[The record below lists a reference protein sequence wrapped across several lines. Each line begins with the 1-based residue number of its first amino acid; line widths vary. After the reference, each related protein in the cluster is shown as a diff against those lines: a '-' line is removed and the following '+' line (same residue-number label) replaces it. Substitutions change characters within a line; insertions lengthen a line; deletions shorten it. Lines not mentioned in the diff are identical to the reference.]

1 MSCCAGTTLCVDG
14 VANRRY
20 SADLDVDGLVEVAVA
35 RWTVHKF
42 GGTSMAD
49 AARIAGVADLVTADG
64 PGTAVVV
71 SAMAGV
77 TNALFSCCARAA
89 ARDDAWQAELTAL
102 VARHIDVAA
111 ALVPHDAERLA
122 AVFQKDAADLKDIL
136 RAIALLGSHPE
147 ALDEVV
153 AGHGEIWS
161 AQLLAARLGCAWI
174 DARKVLVVVPAEM
187 GPAVDWDVSR
197 RKLEAIHAGSDPV
210 VITGYVASLPDGT
223 PTTLKRNGSDF
234 SASIFGA
241 LLDAKAIII
250 WTDVDGVLS
259 ADPRRVPEAVLL
271 DEMSYAEAME
281 LAYFG
286 AKVVHPRT
294 MQPAVER
301 NIPIWI
307 KNSFRPQ
314 LPGTV
319 IRAASANTMR
329 PVHDVKGFTTIDNIA
344 LLNLEGTGM
353 VGVPG
358 IAERL
363 FGALRGVGVSVI
375 VISQASSEHSICVA
389 IPDEQAELAQHTVER
404 AFTSERAQGHVQDVR
419 VQRDCSI
426 VAAVGDAMAERAG
439 VAARFFGALGDA
451 NVSIRAVAQ
460 GSSERNITAVIAAA
474 DSTRALRAV
483 HARFT
488 LSATTLSVGI
498 IGTGGIGQALLGQ
511 LEAQRD
517 VLRERFRVD
526 LRVRAIASSSRML
539 LDDQTSLARFA
550 SSSTPTDLTA
560 FSRFVRAEHLPHAVI
575 VDCSASDAVVDHY
588 ADWLSR
594 GIHIVTPNKRAAS
607 GDAARWQAIQQAARH
622 GRARYFG
629 EATVGAGLPVISTLK
644 DLLNTGD
651 RVLAVEGVLSGTLS
665 WMFNTLD
672 EATPFS
678 ALLRKARE
686 LGYTEPDPREDLSGL
701 DVARKLVVLAREMG
715 RDVALEDIIIEDLA
729 PGLPFGAPIDEL
741 VAGLG
746 AVDARMASLLAQA
759 REEGTVLR
767 YVGTVPEFG
776 APSVSLK
783 LLPPTHPFSRLTGTD
798 NIIAFR
804 TARYDRQPLV
814 VQGPGA
820 GREVTAGGVFGDL
833 LRLAAHVG
841 AVV

>member
-1 MSCCAGTTLCVDG
+1 MTKWS
-14 VANRRY
+14 
-20 SADLDVDGLVEVAVA
+20 
-35 RWTVHKF
+35 VHKF

-49 AARIAGVADLVTADG
+49 AARIAGVADLVRAAG
-64 PGTAVVV
+64 PHTAVVV

-77 TNALFSCCARAA
+77 TNALFSCCTRAA
-89 ARDDAWQAELTAL
+89 ARDPAWQAELDAL
-102 VARHIDVAA
+102 VARHVDVAA
-111 ALVPHDAERLA
+111 ALAPDHAERLA
-122 AVFQKDAADLKDIL
+122 AVFARDAADLKDIL

-153 AGHGEIWS
+153 AGHGEVWS

-174 DARKVLVVVPAEM
+174 DARKVLVVAPAEM
-187 GPAVDWDVSR
+187 GPAVQWERSR
-197 RKLEAIHAGSDPV
+197 SKLEALPEGSDPV

-241 LLDAKAIII
+241 LLDAKEIVI

-307 KNSFRPQ
+307 KNTFRPEVK
-314 LPGTV
+314 GTV
-319 IRAASANTMR
+319 IKATASTPASL
-329 PVHDVKGFTTIDNIA
+329 DVKGFTTIDNIA

-363 FGALRGVGVSVI
+363 FGALRGVGVSVS

-389 IPDEQAELAQHTVER
+389 IPDAQAELAQQTVER
-404 AFTSERAQGHVQDVR
+404 AFTAERAQGHVQNVV

-451 NVSIRAVAQ
+451 NVNIRAVAQ
-460 GSSERNITAVIAAA
+460 GSSERNITAVIDAR

-483 HARFT
+483 HSRFT
-488 LSATTLSVGI
+488 LSATTLSVGV
-498 IGTGGIGQALLGQ
+498 IGTGGIGQALLAQ

-539 LDDQTSLARFA
+539 LDESANLARFA
-550 SSSTPTDLTA
+550 SSSTATDLSSFGRA
-560 FSRFVRAEHLPHAVI
+560 VRAEHLPHAVI
-575 VDCSASDAVVDHY
+575 VDCSASDTVVDHY
-588 ADWLSR
+588 AEWLAR
-594 GIHIVTPNKRAAS
+594 GIHVVTPNKRAAS
-607 GDAARWQAIQQAARH
+607 GPLARWRAIQQAAKS

-629 EATVGAGLPVISTLK
+629 EATVGAGLPVIATLK

-672 EATPFS
+672 DTTTFS
-678 ALLRKARE
+678 ALLREARE
-686 LGYTEPDPREDLSGL
+686 RGFTEPDPREDLSGL

-715 RDVALEDIIIEDLA
+715 RDVSLEDVVVEDLA

-741 VAGLG
+741 VAGLKG
-746 AVDARMASLLAQA
+746 VDDKLAALVAQA
-759 REEGTVLR
+759 RAEGGSLR
-767 YVGTVPEFG
+767 YVGTVPEVG
-776 APSVSLK
+776 APSVALR
-783 LLPPTHPFSRLTGTD
+783 LLPSSHPFSGLRGTD
-798 NIIAFR
+798 NVIAFR
-804 TARYDRQPLV
+804 TARYSAQPLV

>member
-1 MSCCAGTTLCVDG
+1 
-14 VANRRY
+14 
-20 SADLDVDGLVEVAVA
+20 
-35 RWTVHKF
+35 
-42 GGTSMAD
+42 MAD
-49 AARIAGVADLVTADG
+49 AARIAGVAELVTAAG
-64 PGTAVVV
+64 PQTAVVV

-77 TNALFSCCARAA
+77 TNALFACCARAA
-89 ARDDAWQAELTAL
+89 ARDDGWRADLQAL

-111 ALVPHDAERLA
+111 ALAPGDAERLA

-136 RAIALLGSHPE
+136 RAISLLGSHPE

-161 AQLLAARLGCAWI
+161 AQLLAARLGCAWL
-174 DARKVLVVVPAEM
+174 DARKVLIVKPAEL
-187 GPAVDWDVSR
+187 GPAVDWEVSR
-197 RKLEAIHAGSDPV
+197 RKLEGEHAGSDPI

-241 LLDAKAIII
+241 LLDAKEIVI

-259 ADPRRVPEAVLL
+259 ADPRRVPEAVVL

-307 KNSFRPQ
+307 KNTFRPH

-319 IRAASANTMR
+319 IRAPSPTTKASAL
-329 PVHDVKGFTTIDNIA
+329 DVKGFTTIDNIA

-363 FGALRGVGVSVI
+363 FGALRGVGVSVS

-389 IPDEQAELAQHTVER
+389 IPDDQAELAKLTVER
-404 AFTSERAQGHVQDVR
+404 AFVAERAQGHVQNVI

-426 VAAVGDAMAERAG
+426 VAAVGDAMAERTG

-451 NVSIRAVAQ
+451 NVNIRAVAQ
-460 GSSERNITAVIAAA
+460 GSSERNITAVVDAK

-488 LSATTLSVGI
+488 LSATTVSVGI
-498 IGTGGIGQALLGQ
+498 IGTGGIGQALLAQ
-511 LEAQRD
+511 LERQRD
-517 VLRERFRVD
+517 ELRERFRVD

-539 LDDQTSLARFA
+539 LDDHADLARFA
-550 SSSTPTDLTA
+550 SSATSTDLSSL
-560 FSRFVRAEHLPHAVI
+560 SRHVRAEHLPHAVI

-588 ADWLSR
+588 AEWLSR

-607 GDAARWQAIQQAARH
+607 GSLSRWRAIKAAAKS

-644 DLLNTGD
+644 ELLNTGD

-672 EATPFS
+672 DTTSFS
-678 ALLRKARE
+678 TLLRKARE

-715 RDVALEDIIIEDLA
+715 RDVQLEDVIVEDLA
-729 PGLPFGAPIDEL
+729 PGLPFGVPIDEL
-741 VAGLG
+741 VAGLKD
-746 AVDARMASLLAQA
+746 VDARLLSMLKQA
-759 REEGTVLR
+759 REQGSVLR
-767 YVGTVPEFG
+767 YVGTVPEQG
-776 APSVSLK
+776 APSVSLQV
-783 LLPPTHPFSRLTGTD
+783 LPSSHPFSRLNGTD

-804 TARYDRQPLV
+804 TARYDQQPLV

-841 AVV
+841 AQV